1 MNCINDAMYIPTTR
15 RVASITEYGQ
25 VILWS
30 DVVPDDDETDI
41 CNDKEYVKVVKVSGV
56 SLTAIECVDG
66 VIMIGDEIGQLR
78 FFDKDLKLLY
88 YNSRFDV
95 NGTYIQC
102 ISANTMARDCK
113 IIETI
118 DFDNCPLLDED
129 LKKEILYGPLIP
141 RDFSTDERPL
151 IIRDFLM
158 TTGDGKVVSVN
169 FLEGTM
175 IEIFYRNID
184 ELLTIDIHPL
194 K

>member
-41 CNDKEYVKVVKVSGV
+41 CNDKEYVKVIKVSGV

-66 VIMIGDEIGQLR
+66 VIMIGDETGELR

-95 NGTYIQC
+95 NGTHIQC
-102 ISANTMARDCK
+102 ISANAMARDCK
-113 IIETI
+113 IIETM

-129 LKKEILYGPLIP
+129 LKKEILYGPLLP

-158 TTGDGKVVSVN
+158 TTGDGKVVSVK
-169 FLEGTM
+169 FIEGTM
-175 IEIFYRNID
+175 NEIFYRNID